1 MRDQSLSRIAVLLFD
16 PVPANREL
24 THDALLNLGGHDL
37 GVPTSLDDARALLA
51 QNDYDLLI
59 LDATDDDGQICGAI
73 GDLRHSRLGRDPFT
87 VALATMWRDAAALS
101 RKLVNAGIDDILL
114 QPISTALLQTRIRQ
128 QVYARRPFVVTSTYI
143 GPDRRGDLRAQT
155 GEVRIPVPNSL
166 REKLVGTA
174 SAIMIADAVTKTRAV
189 VNEQRVAQ
197 AASKIGVYCALILD
211 APEKSP
217 EAESDIAAMKSTIA
231 DLAQWASPK
240 QFGAVLLHCEKLAKL
255 AEQPDTAQIRRSL
268 GQIAVETRAIRR
280 KLDPEKD
287 DEGLNA
293 EIANAA
299 RRLAAH
305 RTMEA
310 RARPRGK
317 AGRAL
322 ERWRRLAFQRCWAR
336 TRPANG
342 KKAMFGVVLILH
354 LMIICVLIGVVL
366 LQRSEGG
373 ALGGLGGGGG
383 GLGGLMT
390 GRGAANVLTRTTA
403 ILAAAFFVT
412 SIALS
417 VLVGHR
423 AEVALAP

>member
-1 MRDQSLSRIAVLLFD
+1 MRDQSLSKIAVLLFD

-51 QNDYDLLI
+51 QNNYDLLI
-59 LDATDDDGQICGAI
+59 LDATDDDGHICGAI
-73 GDLRHSRLGRDPFT
+73 GGLRHSRLGRDPFA
-87 VALATMWRDAAALS
+87 VVLATMWRESAALS
-101 RKLVNAGIDDILL
+101 RKLVNAGVDDILL

-128 QVYARRPFVVTSTYI
+128 QVYARKPFVVTSTYI
-143 GPDRRGDLRAQT
+143 GPDRRGDQRAQI

-174 SAIMIADAVTKTRAV
+174 SAIMIANAVMNASAV

-197 AASKIGVYCALILD
+197 SASKIGVFCALILE

-231 DLAQWASPK
+231 DLARWANPK
-240 QFGAVLLHCEKLAKL
+240 QFGAVVFHCETLAKL
-255 AEQPDTAQIRRSL
+255 AEQADTAQIRRSL

-287 DEGLNA
+287 AEGLNA

-310 RARPRGK
+310 AHSAARRAGS
-317 AGRAL
+317 RA
-322 ERWRRLAFQRCWAR
+322 
-336 TRPANG
+336 
-342 KKAMFGVVLILH
+342 
-354 LMIICVLIGVVL
+354 
-366 LQRSEGG
+366 
-373 ALGGLGGGGG
+373 
-383 GLGGLMT
+383 
-390 GRGAANVLTRTTA
+390 
-403 ILAAAFFVT
+403 
-412 SIALS
+412 
-417 VLVGHR
+417 
-423 AEVALAP
+423 